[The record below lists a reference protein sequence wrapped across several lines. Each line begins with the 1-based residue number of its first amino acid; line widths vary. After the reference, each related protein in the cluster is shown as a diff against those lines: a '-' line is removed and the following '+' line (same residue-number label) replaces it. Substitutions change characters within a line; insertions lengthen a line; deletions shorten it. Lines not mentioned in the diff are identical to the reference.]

1 MCDQVLPI
9 GEDVIDTK
17 LFSNCFGALASTTG
31 DGDDFRAHAIAK
43 ARDLRGAGKPRPDN
57 SDSNRYSLH
66 GVLLYRISQ
75 FWQSEW
81 RAREAGGSITSGCR
95 PLRGLGVLYL

>member
-1 MCDQVLPI
+1 MCDQVAPI

-31 DGDDFRAHAIAK
+31 DGDDLRAHAIAK

-57 SDSNRYSLH
+57 SDSNRCSLH
-66 GVLLYRISQ
+66 NVLLYRISQ
-75 FWQSEW
+75 FWQSEL
-81 RAREAGGSITSGCR
+81 RACEAGGSIKPGAQA
-95 PLRGLGVLYL
+95 PGIDPPNAI